1 MPFKKLKTQ
10 KGIALALTLLT
21 LAVLAV
27 IGFGMTSISISESR
41 SIRNQIN
48 STRSY
53 YLARMGV
60 TRALSELGWDDY
72 WGTDGTQ
79 YYFANGADDSEGAYR
94 VDVWNS
100 PLHTTSSDRLWKVT
114 STGEFNG
121 ASRTVVAWV
130 TKESFASFAYFT
142 NEEKLPNG
150 NAIRFVTGDQLK
162 GRVHTNGYFT
172 MGGHPEFSD
181 RVTSAN
187 IISFLP
193 KQEGESIDDYFD
205 RLQYDSFFDPVT
217 RTYKADWS
225 GGRTS
230 DRSKYHH
237 CDEEFNYDNYSPV
250 ALDDSPG
257 FVFRGGQNPIPLPD
271 DIVDIDEEAD
281 ESNHYQ
287 GRDMNSDGDFGD
299 DNDLPVKVTFNE
311 DGTVDILEPTGV
323 ETETQ
328 MVQKY
333 GWYKYN
339 GKWYYGYYW
348 EEEETEVVQYTSHQ
362 VSDPDNQGLL
372 IHVEGKLEVEGGR
385 VKGRYT
391 LGATEDINIKDDVT
405 YVDENVHV
413 LGLVSENDIVIDT
426 DPWVVEDIEIHASLM
441 AISGSMYVKDYNDG
455 VKRGTLR
462 IFGGVIQNV
471 RGAVGTGGASSNG
484 TGYLKDYE
492 FDSKL
497 INIPPKSF
505 PCTGNLK
512 VIALFDSA
520 ALGNQ

>member
-1 MPFKKLKTQ
+1 
-10 KGIALALTLLT
+10 
-21 LAVLAV
+21 
-27 IGFGMTSISISESR
+27 
-41 SIRNQIN
+41 
-48 STRSY
+48 
-53 YLARMGV
+53 
-60 TRALSELGWDDY
+60 
-72 WGTDGTQ
+72 
-79 YYFANGADDSEGAYR
+79 
-94 VDVWNS
+94 
-100 PLHTTSSDRLWKVT
+100 
-114 STGEFNG
+114 
-121 ASRTVVAWV
+121 
-130 TKESFASFAYFT
+130 
-142 NEEKLPNG
+142 
-150 NAIRFVTGDQLK
+150 
-162 GRVHTNGYFT
+162 
-172 MGGHPEFSD
+172 
-181 RVTSAN
+181 
-187 IISFLP
+187 
-193 KQEGESIDDYFD
+193 
-205 RLQYDSFFDPVT
+205 
-217 RTYKADWS
+217 
-225 GGRTS
+225 
-230 DRSKYHH
+230 
-237 CDEEFNYDNYSPV
+237 
-250 ALDDSPG
+250 
-257 FVFRGGQNPIPLPD
+257 
-271 DIVDIDEEAD
+271 
-281 ESNHYQ
+281 
-287 GRDMNSDGDFGD
+287 
-299 DNDLPVKVTFNE
+299 
-311 DGTVDILEPTGV
+311 
-323 ETETQ
+323 
-328 MVQKY
+328 
-333 GWYKYN
+333 
-339 GKWYYGYYW
+339 W